1 MGLLMDKNGIP
12 MTYNIFPGNESEKTS
27 LLPEIRRLKKDF
39 GMERVIVVADR
50 GLNTSD
56 NTAFLSGVNDDDSQ
70 GHDGYVYGQ
79 SVIGGDKKFKKW
91 VLDKKGY
98 TTDRE
103 IDENGEEFF
112 FTHKSRVFAKTV
124 TLKSS
129 NGNRTL
135 TMPIYQK
142 QMVYY
147 SSKYAAKQRKER
159 EHILEK
165 ARDLIN
171 NPGKYTKATCYGAT
185 AYIKNLSFTKET
197 GEIADS
203 KNLSLN
209 IEKIEAEAKYDGYYS
224 IVTSEK
230 HLTDKQ
236 IYEIYRGLWKI
247 EETFKIMKSELNT
260 RPLFVSLAEHIEG
273 HFLIC
278 FTALV
283 IIRVLEHLT
292 EHRFSVKQIRKS
304 LNSYSCSYLDQ
315 NFYLF
320 DYIMFF
326 LNWV

>member
-1 MGLLMDKNGIP
+1 
-12 MTYNIFPGNESEKTS
+12 
-27 LLPEIRRLKKDF
+27 
-39 GMERVIVVADR
+39 MERVIVVADR

-91 VLDKKGY
+91 VLDKKDY

-171 NPGKYTKATCYGAT
+171 NPGIYKSHMLWGHCLH
-185 AYIKNLSFTKET
+185 KNLSFTKET

-236 IYEIYRGLWKI
+236 IYEIYRGLGKL
-247 EETFKIMKSELNT
+247 KK
-260 RPLFVSLAEHIEG
+260 PLKL
-273 HFLIC
+273 
-278 FTALV
+278 
-283 IIRVLEHLT
+283 
-292 EHRFSVKQIRKS
+292 
-304 LNSYSCSYLDQ
+304 
-315 NFYLF
+315 
-320 DYIMFF
+320 
-326 LNWV
+326 